1 MTDYD
6 RLKYRG
12 TFNKL
17 LCDKKRI
24 INFLLKFRR
33 ITIGYFDIKDKK
45 KKGKTT
51 FDAPLPR
58 AYRGQLVFF
67 KQVGANGNC
76 LSETYYLRRTNF
88 FHWKKFLS
96 KHKVNRLHTQ
106 TSRQRKAYKTNHSV
120 YPLVTRCKNIR
131 KTRKNRQGE

>member
-45 KKGKTT
+45 KKEKRRSMLR
-51 FDAPLPR
+51 FR
-58 AYRGQLVFF
+58 ERIE
-67 KQVGANGNC
+67 AN
-76 LSETYYLRRTNF
+76 
-88 FHWKKFLS
+88 
-96 KHKVNRLHTQ
+96 
-106 TSRQRKAYKTNHSV
+106 
-120 YPLVTRCKNIR
+120 
-131 KTRKNRQGE
+131 

>member
-33 ITIGYFDIKDKK
+33 ITIDYFDIKDKK
-45 KKGKTT
+45 KKEK
-51 FDAPLPR
+51 R
-58 AYRGQLVFF
+58 R
-67 KQVGANGNC
+67 
-76 LSETYYLRRTNF
+76 SMLRFRE
-88 FHWKKFLS
+88 HIEAS
-96 KHKVNRLHTQ
+96 
-106 TSRQRKAYKTNHSV
+106 
-120 YPLVTRCKNIR
+120 
-131 KTRKNRQGE
+131 

>member
-33 ITIGYFDIKDKK
+33 ITIDYFDIKDKK
-45 KKGKTT
+45 K
-51 FDAPLPR
+51 
-58 AYRGQLVFF
+58 
-67 KQVGANGNC
+67 
-76 LSETYYLRRTNF
+76 
-88 FHWKKFLS
+88 
-96 KHKVNRLHTQ
+96 
-106 TSRQRKAYKTNHSV
+106 
-120 YPLVTRCKNIR
+120 
-131 KTRKNRQGE
+131 RKNDVRCSASESVSRPINIF